1 MKTTMT
7 MTATTKNDESS
18 RKTGAILADTD
29 SIITDGN
36 TRSTVQKNGASAA
49 PTGRDDGKASILS
62 NGGTVSDGASAAPTA
77 VTSGKKRKM
86 DDGAAA
92 DDDDDNNGDRPVK
105 KKRWCTE
112 IVFHRGVSKSTVMAG
127 GAAPKLGF
135 KPVAPSTADAVR
147 VPAVLA
153 VGLGAGRAY
162 LALEWIDLQ
171 PGSSRAEAWRG
182 ERLAAQH
189 RLAPGLRPRHRPL
202 LERLDRARHR
212 LYPVP
217 QHHARP

>member
-1 MKTTMT
+1 MKTTLM

-112 IVFHRGVSKSTVMAG
+112 VVFHRGVSKSTVMAG
-127 GAAPKLGF
+127 GAALLGMLTWSFPLPPLLFGFYVINQVQRQQDYEWQEKVDKLM
-135 KPVAPSTADAVR
+135 KKVDKRMKKMDKWTEKADKKLDKKTA
-147 VPAVLA
+147 LLKKLIELQ
-153 VGLGAGRAY
+153 GGGAGVAD
-162 LALEWIDLQ
+162 E
-171 PGSSRAEAWRG
+171 
-182 ERLAAQH
+182 
-189 RLAPGLRPRHRPL
+189 
-202 LERLDRARHR
+202 
-212 LYPVP
+212 
-217 QHHARP
+217 